1 MGRAGLE
8 EPALGGVPAWQAGG
22 MCFNLGGSAWDAPA
36 WKSRRWEGFQRCLS
50 QGRVPGSVNCFV
62 PVIVFL
68 SFRMRSTFLSGLSRG
83 TDW

>member
-36 WKSRRWEGFQRCLS
+36 WKSRRWEGFQR
-50 QGRVPGSVNCFV
+50 
-62 PVIVFL
+62 
-68 SFRMRSTFLSGLSRG
+68 
-83 TDW
+83 